1 MSHCLPGGLAVEP
14 LQQTLQQNRALHRST
29 TQALR
34 PAADVELYSSTA
46 CSCLFRVFVLRV
58 GVHRPFAWAA
68 RSAVFAAS
76 VARRMEGGSAAMGK
90 DGVAAP
96 QARSV
101 ARAPRPPSWV
111 QRACLTELLGS
122 RFAQCAAAGRRGYCR
137 PAASSS
143 AARGSRLQHGTRPMR
158 AHACSAL
165 SAASLRRWRCPVAA
179 TVAALPEFF
188 AGTLG
193 DPSVRGPV

>member
-1 MSHCLPGGLAVEP
+1 MSRSPPPRQAPLPARRQAAPARAHPPRPRSQPARPPGPGETSAR
-14 LQQTLQQNRALHRST
+14 QT
-29 TQALR
+29 
-34 PAADVELYSSTA
+34 
-46 CSCLFRVFVLRV
+46 
-58 GVHRPFAWAA
+58 
-68 RSAVFAAS
+68 AAS
-76 VARRMEGGSAAMGK
+76 PHRVHQRREDSLPLLLLLLGRREAPCLRRLSRRREGGPAAMGK
-90 DGVAAP
+90 DGVAAA

-143 AARGSRLQHGTRPMR
+143 AAARGSRLQHGTRPMR

-165 SAASLRRWRCPVAA
+165 SAASLRRRRCPPQ
-179 TVAALPEFF
+179 LPPP
-188 AGTLG
+188 LLL
-193 DPSVRGPV
+193 

>member
-1 MSHCLPGGLAVEP
+1 M
-14 LQQTLQQNRALHRST
+14 N
-29 TQALR
+29 R
-34 PAADVELYSSTA
+34 PADRNHTLILNNTSAKCERSKLELHSLGWMDGRGMTYVDKT
-46 CSCLFRVFVLRV
+46 
-58 GVHRPFAWAA
+58 
-68 RSAVFAAS
+68 S
-76 VARRMEGGSAAMGK
+76 VSRRREGGPAAMGK
-90 DGVAAP
+90 DGVAAA

-165 SAASLRRWRCPVAA
+165 SAASLRRRRCPPQ
-179 TVAALPEFF
+179 LPPP
-188 AGTLG
+188 LLL
-193 DPSVRGPV
+193 